1 MPVQNSS
8 LVEAIDGLVLPS
20 PDCVHAIRNIRHC
33 LSRMPQV
40 EAVVLTGSCTRGQAN
55 FGTDIDI
62 NVITATE
69 NALRLT
75 QEADALVRRKCAL
88 IARVYGVLV
97 DIDIKA
103 LNGATDASDDIFFDH
118 EIDVAHLCIYGV
130 PLFTDGMRY
139 ATLRTT
145 CHYQYTNNLRA
156 RHTATALERASRKL
170 ALIRSRPDVADPA
183 VAHEDLTLAGRYL
196 FVAGFFYL
204 RRYPVSFEKHF
215 DWQCGT
221 ILDIS
226 DTSDGFKRAFVASSE
241 PNPNFYRQEMYESLL
256 SELYDALR

>member
-1 MPVQNSS
+1 M
-8 LVEAIDGLVLPS
+8 LI
-20 PDCVHAIRNIRHC
+20 
-33 LSRMPQV
+33 
-40 EAVVLTGSCTRGQAN
+40 GSCTRGQAN
-55 FGTDIDI
+55 FGTNIDI

-75 QEADALVRRKCAL
+75 QEADALARRKCAL

-204 RRYPVSFEKHF
+204 RRYPSRLRNTLIGNAERY
-215 DWQCGT
+215 
-221 ILDIS
+221 S
-226 DTSDGFKRAFVASSE
+226 TSRTLPTGSSE
-241 PNPNFYRQEMYESLL
+241 LL
-256 SELYDALR
+256 SRPPNRTRIFTAKRCTRAC